1 MENKTTYTL
10 AIPYSNAS
18 ARSRAKKA
26 GAKWNGTNWIL
37 TIAPSRFNYYPQLHG
52 FVVSETTEST
62 EKTFDTGLGFH
73 AANTDAERARV
84 ARLGFDAIED

>member
-1 MENKTTYTL
+1 MKTTYTL

-26 GAKWNGTNWIL
+26 GATWDAGRKVWIL
-37 TIAPSRFNYYPQLHG
+37 TIAEDRFHFYPQLHD
-52 FVVSETTEST
+52 FVVNNESAAPKMVDSGAGFMMENTSEN
-62 EKTFDTGLGFH
+62 
-73 AANTDAERARV
+73 AARV